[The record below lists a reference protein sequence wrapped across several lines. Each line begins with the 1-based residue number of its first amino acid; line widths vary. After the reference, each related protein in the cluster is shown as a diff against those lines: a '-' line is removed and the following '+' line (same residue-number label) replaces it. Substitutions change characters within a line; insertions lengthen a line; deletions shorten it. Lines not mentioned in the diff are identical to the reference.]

1 MKREQLEHWDELFA
15 LFKKE
20 AVNSGSI
27 VFEAHNAKDAASY
40 ITKICK
46 QYSAKYVIKSKSMTS
61 EEIFLNNFL
70 ENNGIVAIE
79 SDLGEWIIQ
88 QCKER
93 PSHMVMPAIHKNRK
107 QVAAILSKV
116 SKQYIDEN
124 DTALMVKTAR
134 ELLRN
139 YYFDSQI
146 GITGQILLL
155 QKVELL
161 ASFQMK
167 GMLDLQALSR
177 LCILYLLVMRS

>member
-1 MKREQLEHWDELFA
+1 
-15 LFKKE
+15 
-20 AVNSGSI
+20 
-27 VFEAHNAKDAASY
+27 
-40 ITKICK
+40 
-46 QYSAKYVIKSKSMTS
+46 
-61 EEIFLNNFL
+61 
-70 ENNGIVAIE
+70 
-79 SDLGEWIIQ
+79 
-88 QCKER
+88 
-93 PSHMVMPAIHKNRK
+93 
-107 QVAAILSKV
+107 VAAILSKV